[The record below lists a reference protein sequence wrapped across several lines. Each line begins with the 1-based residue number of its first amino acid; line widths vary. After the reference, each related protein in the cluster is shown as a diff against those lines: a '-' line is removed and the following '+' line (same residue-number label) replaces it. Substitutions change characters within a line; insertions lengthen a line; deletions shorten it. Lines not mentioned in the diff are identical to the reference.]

1 MRSASWPPVPDD
13 GPDSLAGKIRGW
25 VGDLID
31 HASLLLLEG
40 DDDDRE
46 ALLAKL
52 SAARFIELHAAEL
65 QKHFADKAQE
75 LGATDASLAH
85 ATGLR
90 QQTVVKKY
98 PNRHREPAAG
108 SGAPAGI
115 NRWRSR
121 RR

>member
-1 MRSASWPPVPDD
+1 MRSASWPPIPEEGPDD
-13 GPDSLAGKIRGW
+13 LAGKIRGW
-25 VGDLID
+25 VGGLID

-46 ALLAKL
+46 GVLAKL
-52 SAARFIELHAAEL
+52 SVARFLELHAAEL
-65 QKHFADKAQE
+65 QKRFADRAQE
-75 LGATDASLAH
+75 RGATDAALAH

-90 QQTVVKKY
+90 EQTVVKKH
-98 PNRHREPAAG
+98 PNRHRTAGG

-121 RR
+121 RG